1 MFRLLPLLMSF
12 SLSMRSP
19 NVAPNPMDYQIAYS
33 IQKADT
39 VYLELE
45 FERENGLE
53 YFDKETWLIK
63 RIGDFSIKE
72 RYLEKQSR
80 GIRFNSI
87 DTRYNVKSW
96 SIGYCLKHVEEELK
110 PTHNLIAG
118 WKSKSINYDF
128 IVAQLT
134 ANSFIDISTNFNSPV
149 AISTNNNMTFRLNAW
164 ENVSISMLFKY
175 EKLNNDYDYQI
186 KTTINLELK

>member
-19 NVAPNPMDYQIAYS
+19 NVAPNPMDYQFAYS

-80 GIRFNSI
+80 GIKFNSI

-134 ANSFIDISTNFNSPV
+134 ANSFIDMSTNFNSPV

>member
-1 MFRLLPLLMSF
+1 MSF

-134 ANSFIDISTNFNSPV
+134 ANSFIDMSTNFNSPV

>member
-110 PTHNLIAG
+110 PTHNLIVG

-134 ANSFIDISTNFNSPV
+134 ANSFIDMSTNFNSPV

>member
-134 ANSFIDISTNFNSPV
+134 ANSFIDMSTNFNSPV